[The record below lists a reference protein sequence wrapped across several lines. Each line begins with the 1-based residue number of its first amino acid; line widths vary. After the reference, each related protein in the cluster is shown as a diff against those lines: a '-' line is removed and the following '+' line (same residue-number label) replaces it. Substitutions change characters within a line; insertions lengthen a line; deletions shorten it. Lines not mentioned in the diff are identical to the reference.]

1 MKIGIFGGSFNP
13 PHNGHVNS
21 LTTVQKKMGF
31 DLIYIIPNSQNPLK
45 TPVEGPNA
53 DHRLEMARLAFS
65 TYGEAFKVSDIELKR
80 GGKSYTVDT
89 VKELLKQYK
98 SNELYLIIGA
108 DNFET
113 FSEWKDYKK
122 LLELVNVVVTTRPGY
137 QIPESEDEW
146 PDYLTPLVAESDFGT
161 LELSTGRSVEF
172 ITLDDLDI
180 SSSELRKKLRVGR
193 PAEKFLPLSVESYIK
208 QHGLYKT
215 GSSKVANFKDFT
227 DFCAQAL
234 FDKKAIAVKAF
245 DIQSVSSSSDY
256 TLIASGTSTRHASS
270 MAENLVRA
278 VKDEFNV
285 YPLSI
290 EGVDEGRWVVVDYGA
305 LIIHLFYDFVRQEYR
320 LEDLW
325 KNGAELKL
333 TDKTAA
339 VAAAAK

>member
-31 DLIYIIPNSQNPLK
+31 DLIHIIPNHQNPLK
-45 TPVEGPNA
+45 IPMEGPA
-53 DHRLEMARLAFS
+53 PEHRSEMARLAFS
-65 TYGEAFKVSDIELKR
+65 TYGEAFKINDCELKR
-80 GGKSYTVDT
+80 GGKSYTIDT

-122 LLELVNVVVTTRPGY
+122 LLELVNIVVTTRPGY
-137 QIPESEDEW
+137 QIPENESEW
-146 PDYLTPLVAESDFGT
+146 PDYLTPYVAESDFGT
-161 LELSTGRSVEF
+161 LELKTGRSVEF
-172 ITLDDLDI
+172 ITLNDLDI

-193 PAEKFLPLSVESYIK
+193 PVEKFLPLAVERYIK
-208 QHGLYKT
+208 EQGLFKIGT
-215 GSSKVANFKDFT
+215 SKISNFKSFT
-227 DFCAQAL
+227 EFCAQIL

-256 TLIASGTSTRHASS
+256 TLIGSGTSTRHTSS
-270 MAENLVRA
+270 MAENLVKA
-278 VKDEFNV
+278 VKEEFNV
-285 YPLSI
+285 YPLSV

-305 LIIHLFYDFVRQEYR
+305 LIVHLFYDFVRQEYR

-325 KNGAELKL
+325 KSGVELQVV
-333 TDKTAA
+333 DRTAQ
-339 VAAAAK
+339 K